1 VAVGRAKVILVSDPM
16 SAAND
21 HAEKLKQVIEILRF
35 LLTVDDEEI
44 IKSSIEGIIE
54 MLQEIS

>member
-1 VAVGRAKVILVSDPM
+1 MTTP
-16 SAAND
+16 ND
-21 HAEKLKQVIEILRF
+21 HSEKIKQVIEILRF
-35 LLTVDDEEI
+35 LLTIDDEEI